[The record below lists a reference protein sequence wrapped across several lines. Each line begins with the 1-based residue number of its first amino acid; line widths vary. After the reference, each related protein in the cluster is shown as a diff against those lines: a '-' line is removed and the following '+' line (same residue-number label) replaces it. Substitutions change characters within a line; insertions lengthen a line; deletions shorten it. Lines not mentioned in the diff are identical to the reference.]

1 MIILFL
7 AILLTH
13 TSNSDVF
20 DIRKQYAKAA
30 NDKQAAKNLLATLEK
45 KSNTDHTLLGYQ
57 GAVMML
63 MAKYHLNP
71 VSKLNSFQSGKHLL
85 EKSIL
90 QSPDNIELRY
100 LRLTI
105 QYHAPVFLDY
115 NKSIQQDKA
124 FIMNM
129 ISEVNDKDLA
139 NRIAQFLFSTDLLTI
154 QEKAKL
160 NHFVG

>member
-13 TSNSDVF
+13 TSSTDVI
-20 DIRKQYAKAA
+20 DIRKQYVVAA
-30 NDKQAAKNLLATLEK
+30 NDKQAAKKLLTVLEK
-45 KSNTDHTLLGYQ
+45 KSNANHTLLGYQ
-57 GAVMML
+57 GAVMMV
-63 MAKYHLNP
+63 MAKYHFNP
-71 VSKLNSFQSGKHLL
+71 VSKLNSFQSGKLLL

-90 QSPDNIELRY
+90 HAPENIELRY

-105 QYHAPVFLDY
+105 QYHAPIFLDY

-129 ISEVNDKDLA
+129 ISGVKDVDLA
-139 NRIAQFLFSTDLLTI
+139 NRIAKFLFSTDLLTT
-154 QEKAKL
+154 QERAKL
-160 NHFVG
+160 NHFAE